1 MLVYMIITEYQPVLM
16 VLYGGLFSSILSI
29 VCIGQVHFML
39 SNVVDV
45 LDPLLQLS
53 KTLTL
58 NNVAQLVQ
66 IPLNDEG
73 HGCWIIL

>member
-1 MLVYMIITEYQPVLM
+1 MLVYMTITEYQPVLM
-16 VLYGGLFSSILSI
+16 ILYGGLFSSILSI
-29 VCIGQVHFML
+29 LCIGQVHFML
-39 SNVVDV
+39 SNVVEV

-53 KTLTL
+53 NTLTL
-58 NNVAQLVQ
+58 NNVVQLVK

>member
-1 MLVYMIITEYQPVLM
+1 MLVYMIITEYQPVLV